1 MSVGPEPAR
10 DRRGG
15 DQLALEEIRG
25 LFERDRQVARH
36 GIATERDEIEE
47 EIEGAKEPPAVAVR
61 SCFGDTALP
70 RHCLAAAS

>member
-1 MSVGPEPAR
+1 VSVGPEPDRDAR
-10 DRRGG
+10 GD
-15 DQLALEEIRG
+15 DQLALEEIRR

-61 SCFGDTALP
+61 
-70 RHCLAAAS
+70 